1 MSRQTWRRRSLKFE
15 IINLKS
21 QILIGLLCCAV
32 THLTAQQLY
41 TDTFK
46 LAEQDKAVNVDMDA
60 MLLDLVKAQGE
71 QIYERDSVDLQ
82 TIAEYLRQDSI
93 RREEAEIDSLRN
105 VNAALAV
112 QRLQR
117 TSRTIEIEKSWIKD
131 AEEDRNDVL
140 QAIREMRSPWR
151 REATLM
157 AQITQ
162 NYVTDN
168 WYQGGSSSFAGYGI
182 AKAICHYI
190 TDEFTWENTGEW
202 RMGGST
208 VSNDSLHKVNTTDD
222 LFRIYSK
229 ANFRIVPKV
238 FTSISVDFETRL
250 LPTYKTNSNVLKS
263 APFAPLRFTAA
274 FGIDYKPVKNLSI
287 SFSPLSYKVIH
298 INDTARVKAT
308 DYGLLKGEKT
318 QHNVG
323 SSVRI
328 EYLWKPVRE
337 VALETKF
344 YTYTNYRNVE
354 IDLEVNCDFIINR
367 FLTARVVLHPR
378 YDTSVIKDGETRAR
392 IQFRELVSVG
402 FSHKFR

>member
-1 MSRQTWRRRSLKFE
+1 M
-15 IINLKS
+15 
-21 QILIGLLCCAV
+21 
-32 THLTAQQLY
+32 
-41 TDTFK
+41 
-46 LAEQDKAVNVDMDA
+46 NVDMDA

-71 QIYERDSVDLQ
+71 QIHERDSVDLQ
-82 TIAEYLRQDSI
+82 TIADYLRQDSI

-117 TSRTIEIEKSWIKD
+117 TPGAIEIEKSWIKD

-250 LPTYKTNSNVLKS
+250 LPTYKSNSNELKS

-308 DYGLLKGEKT
+308 DYGLLAGQKT

-337 VALETKF
+337 VSLETKF